1 MENSKREK
9 EMKVYLQRKGWP
21 STLSWGSDSSLKV
34 THVTSCLNIFFK
46 RDARFCWKMVC
57 DFSSRDASFPRG
69 RPWDQ

>member
-21 STLSWGSDSSLKV
+21 ATLSWGSGSSLKV

-46 RDARFCWKMVC
+46 VRRKILLEDGMWSQAW
-57 DFSSRDASFPRG
+57 
-69 RPWDQ
+69 